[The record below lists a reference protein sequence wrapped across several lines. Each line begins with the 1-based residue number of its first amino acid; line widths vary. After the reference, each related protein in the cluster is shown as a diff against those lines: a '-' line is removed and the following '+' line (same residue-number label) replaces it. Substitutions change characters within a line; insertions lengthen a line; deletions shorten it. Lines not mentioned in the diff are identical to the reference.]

1 MEIYNEMINDLLDAK
16 KKNLEVRES
25 VQKRIFVDNL
35 TEISVDSYERVSSL
49 IKQGDSVKMIAETK
63 LNELS
68 SRSHTIFRVSIE
80 SNKVID
86 GKNKIFYS
94 QLNLVDLAGSE
105 NASKAKTEGTR
116 MKEGSN
122 INKSLL
128 ALSMVIYKLSQNQKS
143 FINYRD
149 SKLTRLLQSA
159 LSGNSKTT
167 IICTIS
173 QNPQSYQETLN
184 TLNFGT
190 KAKTIK
196 TTIKINELIDEK
208 TKILQENNE
217 LKSKIKRLED
227 IVSEKLENVKTDK
240 NQVKV
245 PDFSMMVDDTIM
257 DNKASSQKNEILNN
271 LEKEVTILKKMMMNN
286 SNLNTNMEEDE
297 EMHNF
302 NRPANFYNFS
312 ATKMSNKK
320 RKPEDELN
328 STSYFKRCMTDK
340 SLNPYNTYNGMTS
353 NFSFLGKHYPP
364 NGYEDN
370 EFSIFKPQNEY
381 NLSYEN
387 EELKKNLF
395 EIRGNFIEIL
405 KTKENIIKS
414 LNYNHNA
421 MIERCDK
428 ILMENEENFNNLRLQ
443 FDICKE
449 ELWEREEE
457 IKELNEKLNNS
468 ENLNMNLQKENA
480 IIRKE
485 CAEKLNQS
493 ITKQTYD
500 PSIIDMKTRY
510 EEKLEIINK
519 LEQDLKKQLAQ
530 NIDLIKDLEKVNE
543 EKKNMKLTIDN
554 LNSEIFS
561 QKARLDMLEK
571 NSEVLNNK
579 ISKLMNEINS
589 YKSEIITNKEKY
601 NVQKVEISQS
611 KSALE
616 KLTTDMIKS
625 KADNEKLL
633 KVNHD
638 LSMKLEESLAKLKK
652 YEKGVFTEAKV
663 NELEKKIES
672 LNCVIF
678 QLESN
683 LIDNK
688 QKLKRIEVYNH

>member
-25 VQKRIFVDNL
+25 VQRGIFVDNL
-35 TEISVDSYERVSSL
+35 TEISVDSYERVNSL

-80 SNKVID
+80 SNKKID

-94 QLNLVDLAGSE
+94 QFNLVDLAGSE

-227 IVSEKLENVKTDK
+227 IVSEKLDQSKLDK
-240 NQVKV
+240 NPVKMT
-245 PDFSMMVDDTIM
+245 DCSMIVDDTCL
-257 DNKASSQKNEILNN
+257 DSKPSTQKNEILNN

-286 SNLNTNMEEDE
+286 SNMNINLEEEE

-320 RKPEDELN
+320 RKPEEEMN
-328 STSYFKRCMTDK
+328 SASYFKRCMTEK
-340 SLNPYNTYNGMTS
+340 SLNHYNNFNGFTS
-353 NFSFLGKHYPP
+353 NFSFLGKHYPA
-364 NGYEDN
+364 NGYEEN
-370 EFSIFKPQNEY
+370 EFPQYKPQNEY
-381 NLSYEN
+381 NLLYFEN
-387 EELKKNLF
+387 EELKKSLY
-395 EIRGNFIEIL
+395 ETRTNFIEVL
-405 KTKENIIKS
+405 KTKDNIIKN

-428 ILMENEENFNNLRLQ
+428 ILLENEENFINLKLQ
-443 FDICKE
+443 FDKCKE
-449 ELWEREEE
+449 ELLEKDEE
-457 IKELNEKLNNS
+457 IKVLNEKLNNS
-468 ENLNMNLQKENA
+468 DILNINLQKEN
-480 IIRKE
+480 IMIRKE
-485 CAEKLNQS
+485 CTEIVNQTK
-493 ITKQTYD
+493 TKQTND
-500 PSIIDMKTRY
+500 ASFNEMKMKY
-510 EEKLEIINK
+510 EETLETVK
-519 LEQDLKKQLAQ
+519 KMEQELRKENAQ
-530 NIDLIKDLEKVNE
+530 KNELIKALEKVNE
-543 EKKNMKLTIDN
+543 EKKNLKLTNDN

-571 NSEVLNNK
+571 NSELLNNE
-579 ISKLMNEINS
+579 ISKLKIEINS
-589 YKSEIITNKEKY
+589 YKSEITTNKEKY
-601 NVQKVEISQS
+601 NLQKVEISQG
-611 KSALE
+611 KTAFE
-616 KLTTDMIKS
+616 KLTSELNKS
-625 KADNEKLL
+625 KSDHEKLL
-633 KVNHD
+633 KINQD
-638 LSMKLEESLAKLKK
+638 LSKKLEDNQTKLSK
-652 YEKGVFTEAKV
+652 YEKGSFSESKV
-663 NELEKKIES
+663 TELEKKIES
-672 LNCVIF
+672 LNSIMF
-678 QLESN
+678 ELESN
-683 LIDNK
+683 LNENK
-688 QKLKRIEVYNH
+688 QKLKKIEVN